1 MSAVTEVFGR
11 SCSRKCSSDSDEGG
25 LIRRGCNNDG
35 AFQSFPTQVVFNEFT
50 YLASTLTDERD
61 HSQQAALAD
70 TAAAENSDSLA
81 QTAGKQTVNGANAGL
96 QGLANGVAEQWVCR
110 IGVEILPVQQERQ
123 RSIVDRPS

>member
-35 AFQSFPTQVVFNEFT
+35 TFQSFRTQVVFNELT
-50 YLASTLTDERD
+50 YLASTLTDERNHIDISARVARD

-96 QGLANGVAEQWVCR
+96 QGLANGVAA
-110 IGVEILPVQQERQ
+110 
-123 RSIVDRPS
+123 